1 MQLFSEIYNCY
12 YNIIKDMLRG
22 NKAISKAE
30 LEAAIT
36 KDGFFE
42 TSLYLAPKL
51 ASGEWSFFEKA
62 EDLYVSTLDSE
73 PPIVLSL
80 LQKRWLKAILA
91 DERIQLFFTNEQLDT
106 LRNALSDIEPLFKQE
121 DFYIYDSFADGDNY
135 ADDTYRT
142 HFRTILNAIKEG
154 QFLDITFQSH
164 VNKRVHFH
172 YLPCKLEYSVRNNC
186 FRLLAIES
194 RGRSQ
199 DRFYVINLS
208 RISKIKETGKYVSDA
223 PGFDKESDKFDN
235 TASCY
240 DIDTYITK
248 SYHSEP
254 VTLIIKNERNALER
268 AMLQFAN
275 YKKNTTR
282 IDDATYKCEIF
293 YNKSNETELLIEVL
307 SFGPAIRVVGNEH
320 FLRLLEERL
329 RRQKNNFYS
338 PQ

>member
-30 LEAAIT
+30 LEAVIT

-73 PPIVLSL
+73 PPTVLSL

-91 DERIQLFFTNEQLDT
+91 DSRIRLFFTDEQLNI

-135 ADDTYRT
+135 ADDTYRMN
-142 HFRTILNAIKEG
+142 FQIILNAIKKG
-154 QFLDITFQSH
+154 QFLDIIFQSH

-199 DRFYVINLS
+199 DRFYTINLS
-208 RISKIKETGKYVSDA
+208 RISELKETGKFADNNSD
-223 PGFDKESDKFDN
+223 
-235 TASCY
+235 Y

-248 SYHSEP
+248 GYHSEP
-254 VTLIIKNERNALER
+254 VTFIIKNERNALER

-282 IDDATYKCEIF
+282 IDDTTYKCEIF

-320 FLRLLEERL
+320 FLKLLKERL
-329 RRQKNNFYS
+329 RRQH
-338 PQ
+338 QI

>member
-1 MQLFSEIYNCY
+1 M
-12 YNIIKDMLRG
+12 
-22 NKAISKAE
+22 
-30 LEAAIT
+30 
-36 KDGFFE
+36 
-42 TSLYLAPKL
+42 
-51 ASGEWSFFEKA
+51 
-62 EDLYVSTLDSE
+62 
-73 PPIVLSL
+73 
-80 LQKRWLKAILA
+80 
-91 DERIQLFFTNEQLDT
+91 
-106 LRNALSDIEPLFKQE
+106 FKQE

-135 ADDTYRT
+135 ADDTYRAN
-142 HFRTILNAIKEG
+142 FRTILNAIKEG

-199 DRFYVINLS
+199 DRFYTINLS
-208 RISKIKETGKYVSDA
+208 RISELKETGKFADNNSD
-223 PGFDKESDKFDN
+223 
-235 TASCY
+235 Y

-248 SYHSEP
+248 GYHREP
-254 VTLIIKNERNALER
+254 VTLIIKNDRNALER

-282 IDDATYKCEIF
+282 IDDTTYKCEIF

-307 SFGPAIRVVGNEH
+307 SFGPAIQVVGNEH
-320 FLRLLEERL
+320 FLKLLKERL
-329 RRQKNNFYS
+329 IRQKNTFYS